1 MQYRNIAD
9 MLIFIYERGG
19 KVAKEYNITIVG
31 HPSIYDEK
39 ERKLNIYFCE
49 PEQQLIQ
56 MFIRK

>member
-1 MQYRNIAD
+1 M
-9 MLIFIYERGG
+9 
-19 KVAKEYNITIVG
+19 AKEYNITIVG